1 MFSVCFYL
9 HFIAKNCTFHYV
21 SDKWHLELYVKE
33 KRRKTQ
39 EDQEYKGNDG
49 WLVMEMTLVMTTM
62 MRVMATKGNRH
73 ERKERN
79 NYQHT

>member
-1 MFSVCFYL
+1 MFQ
-9 HFIAKNCTFHYV
+9 INGIWNCM
-21 SDKWHLELYVKE
+21 LR
-33 KRRKTQ
+33 KREEKTQ

-49 WLVMEMTLVMTTM
+49 WLVMEMALVMTTM